1 MKQITDKSQE
11 LKFDK
16 TQPSTIHL
24 AFASYECYQS
34 CNGRAPMLSI
44 EHQNRSLK
52 TEFQLS
58 KLAVCVIASY

>member
-1 MKQITDKSQE
+1 MKQIIDKSQE

-44 EHQNRSLK
+44 ANRNDDTKRSILYDL
-52 TEFQLS
+52 TN
-58 KLAVCVIASY
+58 